1 MKAQIT
7 PSMDEFCELARR
19 GNVVPIF
26 AEFIADNETPVS
38 AFKKLDCG
46 GGYSFLFESTEKN
59 DESGRFSFVGADPR
73 IVIKIYGHGLQIT
86 DLGKER
92 RVERTSDPLDELRNL
107 MARYQFVSRPE
118 LPRFSGGAVGFLGY
132 EAIHF
137 FEPKVPVAECDKLQL
152 PEMIF
157 MITSSLLIFD
167 HRLRTLKIVANA
179 FLDDGPLGK
188 VYARASD
195 SIHAIMRQL
204 AKPAD
209 LPPVPP
215 ADSEAPPAHSN
226 FQPDEFKR
234 AVERAKEYIRA
245 GDVFQVVLSQ
255 RFESD
260 FSGDPLDF
268 YRCLRFINPSPYM
281 FCLKFGADFALVG
294 SSPEMHVRLIGDAVE
309 IRPVAGTRPRGATS
323 AQDQRNAADLLAD
336 PKERAEHI
344 MLVDLARNDV
354 GRVSGFG
361 TVRVTELMEI
371 ERYSHVM
378 HIVSNVTG
386 RLRAGCTGFDLVK
399 ATFPAGTVS
408 GAPKIR
414 AMQIISEFERTR
426 RGCYAGAIGYFGF
439 DGNVD
444 SCIALRCA
452 VLKNGKAYFQTGA
465 GIVADS
471 NPHSEYDETVNKAHA
486 MAKALTMASQITP
499 QRRGKR
505 GCNAT
510 EVGDFELRELTLR
523 LMRGENLS
531 RAEAGNFLGSLLNPI
546 ATDVQIAA
554 ALTSLAVKGETF
566 DELAGIAEAMRNRAV
581 PLRSRHASFIDTA
594 GTGSSAAKTFNVST
608 AAAFVIAGAG
618 LPVAKHG
625 SRAATSRCGSA
636 DVLQALGV
644 NTAASPE
651 TVERCLNEHGICFMF
666 APLFHAA
673 TARVAH
679 VRREL
684 GVHTTFNLL
693 GPLTN
698 PARAPFQILGVSKLS
713 LLERVATALTR
724 LGVKKAWVVHG
735 ADGLDEITIAGKT
748 YVAACSSAGEVET
761 FTISPDDFGLERRH
775 FDGFRGK
782 GPLENAQLIRAI
794 LLGERTKTM
803 APARDLV
810 IANAAAALHLA
821 GLAPDLRCAASLARE
836 SIDSGRAALRLN
848 ALVRE
853 TNRSP

>member
-1 MKAQIT
+1 MKAEIT
-7 PSMDEFCELARR
+7 PSFSEFTELAKH
-19 GNVVPIF
+19 GNVIPIF

-38 AFKKLDCG
+38 ALKKLDSPEAS
-46 GGYSFLFESTEKN
+46 YSFLFESTEKN
-59 DESGRFSFVGADPR
+59 DVSGRFSFLGIDPR
-73 IVIKIYGHGLQIT
+73 VVIKTYGHELQIVES
-86 DLGKER
+86 GNER
-92 RVERTSDPLDELRNL
+92 RVQITGDPLDEIGQL

-137 FEPKVPVAECDKLQL
+137 FEPKVPVAERDELQL
-152 PEMIF
+152 PEIVF
-157 MITSSLLIFD
+157 MITRILLIFD

-179 FLDDGPLGK
+179 FLEDGSLEK
-188 VYARASD
+188 VYARATD
-195 SIHAIMRQL
+195 SIRAIIRQL
-204 AKPAD
+204 AKPVD
-209 LPPVPP
+209 LPLVPP
-215 ADSEAPPAHSN
+215 ADPETQPAHSN
-226 FQPDEFKR
+226 FRPVEFKR

-245 GDVFQVVLSQ
+245 GDIFQVVLSQ

-281 FCLKFGADFALVG
+281 FCLKLDADFALVG
-294 SSPEMHVRLIGDAVE
+294 SSPEMHVRLTGDTVE
-309 IRPVAGTRPRGATS
+309 IRPLAGTRPRGATS
-323 AQDQRNAADLLAD
+323 AQDERNAAELLAD
-336 PKERAEHI
+336 PKERAEHV

-354 GRVSGFG
+354 GRVSDYG
-361 TVRVTELMEI
+361 TVCVTELMDI

-386 RLRAGCTGFDLVK
+386 RLRTGSTGFDLVK

-414 AMQIISEFERTR
+414 AMQIISELEGTR

-444 SCIALRCA
+444 SCIGLRCA
-452 VLKNGKAYFQTGA
+452 VLKNGKAYFQAGA

-471 NPHSEYDETVNKAHA
+471 NPQSEYEESVNKARA
-486 MAKALTMASQITP
+486 MAKALTMAKQLRPPTV
-499 QRRGKR
+499 KR
-505 GCNAT
+505 GCSAS
-510 EVGDFELRELTLR
+510 EIGDFELRELTLR

-531 RAEAGNFLGSLLNPI
+531 RAEAGNFLECLLNPV
-546 ATDVQIAA
+546 ATDAQIAA
-554 ALTSLAVKGETF
+554 ALTSLAVKGETS
-566 DELAGIAEAMRNRAV
+566 DELAGIAEAMRDRAL
-581 PLRSRHASFIDTA
+581 PLRSRHARFIDTA
-594 GTGSSAAKTFNVST
+594 GTGSSAAKTFNIST

-636 DVLQALGV
+636 DVLQALGA
-644 NTAASPE
+644 NTAAPVE
-651 TVERCLNEHGICFMF
+651 TVERCLNEHEICFMF

-679 VRREL
+679 VRRNL

-698 PARAPFQILGVSKLS
+698 PARAPFQIVGVWQLS
-713 LLERVATALTR
+713 LLERVASALAR
-724 LGVKKAWVVHG
+724 LGIEKAWVVHG
-735 ADGLDEITIAGKT
+735 ADGLDEITIADKT
-748 YVAACSSAGEVET
+748 YVAACSSAGDVEI
-761 FTISPDDFGLERRH
+761 FTVSPEDFGLERQH
-775 FDGFRGK
+775 LDGFRGK
-782 GPLENAQLIRAI
+782 EPQENAQLIRAI
-794 LLGERTKTM
+794 LQGVKTKTTN
-803 APARDLV
+803 AARDLV
-810 IANAAAALHLA
+810 IINAAAALHLA
-821 GLAPDLRCAASLARE
+821 GVASDLRYAASLARE
-836 SIDSGRAALRLN
+836 SIDSGRAASKLE
-848 ALVRE
+848 ALVQE

>member
-1 MKAQIT
+1 MKAEIT
-7 PSMDEFCELARR
+7 PNFGEFTELAKR
-19 GNVVPIF
+19 GNVVPVL

-38 AFKKLDCG
+38 AFKKLDN
-46 GGYSFLFESTEKN
+46 GGYRFLFESTEKN
-59 DESGRFSFVGADPR
+59 DVSGRFSFIGMNPR
-73 IVIKIYGHGLQIT
+73 IVIKSYGRELQVVESGI
-86 DLGKER
+86 ER
-92 RVERTSDPLDELRNL
+92 RVEIRGDPLDELRKL
-107 MARYQFVSRPE
+107 MARYQLVSRPE

-137 FEPKVPVAECDKLQL
+137 FEPKVPIAERDELQL

-179 FLDDGPLGK
+179 FLEDGPLEK
-188 VYARASD
+188 VYARATG

-209 LPPVPP
+209 LCLISP
-215 ADSEAPPAHSN
+215 ADPETQPAHSN
-226 FQPDEFKR
+226 FQSDEFKR
-234 AVERAKEYIRA
+234 AVEQAKEYIRA

-281 FCLKFGADFALVG
+281 FCLKLGADLALVG
-294 SSPEMHVRLIGDAVE
+294 SSPEMHVRLIGEAIE
-309 IRPVAGTRPRGATS
+309 IRPLAGTRPRGITS
-323 AQDQRNAADLLAD
+323 TQDQTNAAELLAD

-344 MLVDLARNDV
+344 MLVDLARNDI
-354 GRVSGFG
+354 GRVADFG

-414 AMQIISEFERTR
+414 AMQIISELEATR

-452 VLKNGKAYFQTGA
+452 IVKNGKAYFQAGA

-471 NPHSEYDETVNKAHA
+471 NPHSEYEETVNKARA
-486 MAKALTMASQITP
+486 MAKALSMATQISP
-499 QRRGKR
+499 PRNGKHR
-505 GCNAT
+505 CKAR
-510 EVGDFELRELTLR
+510 EVGGFELRDLTLR
-523 LMRGENLS
+523 LMHGQNLS
-531 RAEAGNFLGSLLNPI
+531 RAEAANFLGCLLNPS
-546 ATDVQIAA
+546 ATDAQIAA

-566 DELAGIAEAMRNRAV
+566 DELAGIAEAMRDRAL
-581 PLRSRHASFIDTA
+581 PLRSRHARFVDTA
-594 GTGSSAAKTFNVST
+594 GTGSSGRKIFNVST
-608 AAAFVIAGAG
+608 AATFVIAGAG

-644 NTAASPE
+644 NTGAEPE
-651 TVERCLNEHGICFMF
+651 TVERCLNEHEICFIF

-673 TARVAH
+673 TARVAQ

-698 PARAPFQILGVSKLS
+698 PARPPFQIVGVRHVS
-713 LLERVATALTR
+713 LLERVASALAR
-724 LGVKKAWVVHG
+724 LGIEKAWVVHG
-735 ADGLDEITIAGKT
+735 ADGLDEITIANKT
-748 YVAACSSAGEVET
+748 YIAACSSAGEVET
-761 FTISPDDFGLERRH
+761 FTLSPEDFGLKRQQ
-775 FDGFRGK
+775 FDGFHGN
-782 GPLENAQLIRAI
+782 GPQENAQLIRAI
-794 LLGERTKTM
+794 LQGEEMNPKS
-803 APARDLV
+803 AARDLV
-810 IANAAAALHLA
+810 IINAAAALHLA
-821 GLAPDLRCAASLARE
+821 GVAPDLRSAASLARE
-836 SIDSGRAALRLN
+836 SIDSGRAASKLDVL
-848 ALVRE
+848 AQE
-853 TNRSP
+853 TNRIQ

>member
-1 MKAQIT
+1 MTTQLT
-7 PSMDEFCELARR
+7 PTLDEFVELAKC
-19 GNVVPIF
+19 GNVIPIF

-38 AFKKLDCG
+38 AFKKLGD

-59 DESGRFSFVGADPR
+59 DVSGRFSFLGIDPR
-73 IVIKIYGHGLQIT
+73 VVIKTYGHELQIVES
-86 DLGKER
+86 GNER
-92 RVERTSDPLDELRNL
+92 RVQITGDPLDEIRQL

-137 FEPKVPVAECDKLQL
+137 FEPKVPIAERDELQL
-152 PEMIF
+152 PEIVF
-157 MITSSLLIFD
+157 MITSILLIFD

-179 FLDDGPLGK
+179 FLEDGSLEK
-188 VYARASD
+188 AYARATD

-204 AKPAD
+204 AKPVD
-209 LPPVPP
+209 LPLVPP
-215 ADSEAPPAHSN
+215 ADPETQPAHSN
-226 FQPDEFKR
+226 FRPVEFER

-245 GDVFQVVLSQ
+245 GDIFQVVLSQ

-281 FCLKFGADFALVG
+281 FCLKFDADFALVG
-294 SSPEMHVRLIGDAVE
+294 SSPEMHVRLTGDTVE
-309 IRPVAGTRPRGATS
+309 IRPLAGTRPRGATS
-323 AQDQRNAADLLAD
+323 AQDERNAAELLAD
-336 PKERAEHI
+336 PKERAEHV

-354 GRVSGFG
+354 GRVSDYG
-361 TVRVTELMEI
+361 TVCVTELMDI

-386 RLRAGCTGFDLVK
+386 RLRTGSTGFDLVK

-414 AMQIISEFERTR
+414 AMQIISELEGTR

-444 SCIALRCA
+444 SCIGLRCA
-452 VLKNGKAYFQTGA
+452 VLKNGKAYFQAGA

-471 NPHSEYDETVNKAHA
+471 NPHSEYEESVNKARA
-486 MAKALTMASQITP
+486 MAKALAMAKQIRPPTV
-499 QRRGKR
+499 KR
-505 GCNAT
+505 GCSAS
-510 EVGDFELRELTLR
+510 EIGDFELRELTLR

-531 RAEAGNFLGSLLNPI
+531 RAEAGNFLECLLNPV
-546 ATDVQIAA
+546 ATDAQIAA
-554 ALTSLAVKGETF
+554 ALTSLAVKGETS
-566 DELAGIAEAMRNRAV
+566 DELAGIAEAMRDRAL
-581 PLRSRHASFIDTA
+581 PLRSRHARFIDTA
-594 GTGSSAAKTFNVST
+594 GTGSSAAKTFNIST

-636 DVLQALGV
+636 DVLQALGA
-644 NTAASPE
+644 NTAAPVE
-651 TVERCLNEHGICFMF
+651 TVERCLNEHEICFMF

-679 VRREL
+679 VRRNL

-698 PARAPFQILGVSKLS
+698 PARAPFQIVGVWQLS
-713 LLERVATALTR
+713 LLERVASALAR
-724 LGVKKAWVVHG
+724 LGIEKAWVVHG
-735 ADGLDEITIAGKT
+735 ADGLDEITIADKT
-748 YVAACSSAGEVET
+748 YVAACSSAGNVET
-761 FTISPDDFGLERRH
+761 FTVSPEDFGLERQH
-775 FDGFRGK
+775 LDGFRGK
-782 GPLENAQLIRAI
+782 EPQENAQLIRAI
-794 LLGERTKTM
+794 LQGVKTKTTN
-803 APARDLV
+803 AARDLV
-810 IANAAAALHLA
+810 IINAAAALHLA
-821 GLAPDLRCAASLARE
+821 GVASDLRYAASLARE
-836 SIDSGRAALRLN
+836 SIDSGRAASKLE
-848 ALVRE
+848 ALVQE
-853 TNRSP
+853 TNRNP